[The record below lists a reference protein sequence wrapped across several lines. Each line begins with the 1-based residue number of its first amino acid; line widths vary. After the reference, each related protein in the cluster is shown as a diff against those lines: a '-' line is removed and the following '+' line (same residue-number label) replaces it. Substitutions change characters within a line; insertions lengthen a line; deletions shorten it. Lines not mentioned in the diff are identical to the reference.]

1 MKKPSD
7 KWIRFRI
14 STILVFFCLVSFIIA
29 GRAFQLQ
36 VLKRDQLC
44 KLAERQYKKNIPLVP
59 KRGTIYTRGY
69 EELAVTVEVDSI
81 YAEPDSID
89 TPKLTAKRLASLLPL
104 SRKELEDNLSSSK
117 SFVWLARKVT
127 PSTIERV
134 KSLNIRGIGFVK
146 ENRRFYPNGELA
158 SHAVGFSGIDGTGL
172 GGIELA
178 HDAQIKGKT
187 ELVRAER
194 DALGKRTLPMDFGFE
209 DSLAGNSVVL
219 TIDKTIQYT
228 AEKELAEAVRK
239 SGAKGGTAIVMD
251 PKSGEVLA
259 MANYPQFNPNDLS
272 STYQAT
278 LKNSAIVD
286 TYEPGSTFKVF
297 LLAAALEEG
306 VVTPEEKFN
315 CEKGSLEL
323 AGKKITDTHKH
334 GSLTVKEIMKFS
346 SNIGSAKIGGKLGK
360 ERFYDYITSFGF
372 GSPTGIELSGEGRGI
387 LRSMKT
393 WSKLELA
400 TISFGQGISVTPIQM
415 VTAFSAIANGG
426 YLMKPYLVKDVLD
439 RDGKAIKRNQ
449 PQIVKKVISGD
460 TASKVTEMLRD
471 AVAEGGT
478 GTEAALNG
486 YDVAGKTGTAQKVS
500 GGRGYAENK
509 HVASFIGFV
518 PAESPELVVLVA
530 IDEPEGIQY
539 GGIVA
544 APAFKAI
551 AETSLRYLN
560 SPKKN
565 DVEIPVG
572 AAMKVAKA
580 DHLPQR
586 RGDAE

>member
-1 MKKPSD
+1 
-7 KWIRFRI
+7 
-14 STILVFFCLVSFIIA
+14 
-29 GRAFQLQ
+29 
-36 VLKRDQLC
+36 
-44 KLAERQYKKNIPLVP
+44 
-59 KRGTIYTRGY
+59 Y

-89 TPKLTAKRLASLLPL
+89 TPKLAAKRLASLLSL

-158 SHAVGFSGIDGTGL
+158 SHVVGFSGIDGTGL

-187 ELVRAER
+187 GLVRAER
-194 DALGKRTLPMDFGFE
+194 DALGERTLPMDFGFE

-272 STYQAT
+272 STYQAA

-372 GSPTGIELSGEGRGI
+372 GSPTGIELKGEGRGI

-426 YLMKPYLVKDVLD
+426 YLMKPYLVKDILD
-439 RDGKAIKRNQ
+439 RDGKVIKSNQ
-449 PQIVKKVISGD
+449 PQIVKKVISGE

-471 AVAEGGT
+471 VVNEGGT
-478 GTEAALNG
+478 GIEAALTG

-500 GGRGYAENK
+500 GGRGYTENK

-565 DVEIPVG
+565 DGQSPAG
-572 AAMKVAKA
+572 SALKVAKL
-580 DHLPQR
+580 D
-586 RGDAE
+586 

>member
-1 MKKPSD
+1 M
-7 KWIRFRI
+7 
-14 STILVFFCLVSFIIA
+14 
-29 GRAFQLQ
+29 
-36 VLKRDQLC
+36 
-44 KLAERQYKKNIPLVP
+44 N
-59 KRGTIYTRGY
+59 
-69 EELAVTVEVDSI
+69 
-81 YAEPDSID
+81 
-89 TPKLTAKRLASLLPL
+89 
-104 SRKELEDNLSSSK
+104 
-117 SFVWLARKVT
+117 
-127 PSTIERV
+127 
-134 KSLNIRGIGFVK
+134 
-146 ENRRFYPNGELA
+146 
-158 SHAVGFSGIDGTGL
+158 
-172 GGIELA
+172 
-178 HDAQIKGKT
+178 
-187 ELVRAER
+187 
-194 DALGKRTLPMDFGFE
+194 
-209 DSLAGNSVVL
+209 
-219 TIDKTIQYT
+219 
-228 AEKELAEAVRK
+228 
-239 SGAKGGTAIVMD
+239 
-251 PKSGEVLA
+251 
-259 MANYPQFNPNDLS
+259 
-272 STYQAT
+272 
-278 LKNSAIVD
+278 
-286 TYEPGSTFKVF
+286 
-297 LLAAALEEG
+297 
-306 VVTPEEKFN
+306 
-315 CEKGSLEL
+315 
-323 AGKKITDTHKH
+323 
-334 GSLTVKEIMKFS
+334 
-346 SNIGSAKIGGKLGK
+346 
-360 ERFYDYITSFGF
+360 
-372 GSPTGIELSGEGRGI
+372 
-387 LRSMKT
+387 T

-400 TISFGQGISVTPIQM
+400 NVSFGQGVSVTPLQLT
-415 VTAFSAIANGG
+415 TAFSAIANGG
-426 YLMKPYLVKDVLD
+426 YLMKPYLVKDILD
-439 RDGKAIKRNQ
+439 RDGKVIKSNQ

>member
-178 HDAQIKGKT
+178 HDAQIKGKN

-194 DALGKRTLPMDFGFE
+194 DAFGKRTLPMDFGFE

-272 STYQAT
+272 SCSQAA
-278 LKNSAIVD
+278 LKNRAIVD

-306 VVTPEEKFN
+306 VVRPGDKFN
-315 CEKGSLEL
+315 CEKGSMEL
-323 AGKKITDTHKH
+323 AGKVIHDTHKH
-334 GSLTVKEIMKFS
+334 GTLTVREIMKFS
-346 SNIGSAKIGGKLGK
+346 SNIGSAKIAAKLGK

-372 GSPTGIELSGEGRGI
+372 GSPTGIELNGEGSGI

-400 TISFGQGISVTPIQM
+400 NVSFGQGVSVTPLQLT
-415 VTAFSAIANGG
+415 TAFSAIANGG
-426 YLMKPYLVKDVLD
+426 YLMKPYLVKDILD
-439 RDGKAIKRNQ
+439 RDGKVIKSNQ

>member
-1 MKKPSD
+1 MNKPSD

-14 STILVFFCLVSFIIA
+14 STILVSFCLLASLIA

-36 VLKRDQLC
+36 VLKRDELC
-44 KLAERQYKKNIPLVP
+44 KLAENQYKKNIPLVP

-81 YAEPDSID
+81 YAEPESIE
-89 TPKLTAKRLASLLPL
+89 TPRLVAKRLAPFLSL
-104 SRKELEDNLSSSK
+104 SSKELEDHLSSSK
-117 SFVWLARKVT
+117 SFIWLARKVT
-127 PSTIERV
+127 PSTIETI

-158 SHAVGFSGIDGTGL
+158 AHAVGFSGIDGRGL

-178 HDAQIKGKT
+178 HDSQIKGKT

-194 DALGKRTLPMDFGFE
+194 DALGKRTLPKDLGFE
-209 DSLAGNSVVL
+209 DSLTGNSIVL

-228 AEKELAEAVRK
+228 AESALADAVRK
-239 SGAKGGTAIVMD
+239 SGAKGGTAVVMD

-259 MANYPQFNPNDLS
+259 MASYPQFNPNDLS
-272 STYQAT
+272 STSQES
-278 LKNSAIVD
+278 LKNRAIVD

-306 VVTPEEKFN
+306 VVKPEDRFD
-315 CEKGSLEL
+315 CENGSMEL
-323 AGKKITDTHKH
+323 AGKVIHDTHKH
-334 GSLTVKEIMKFS
+334 GNLTVREIMKFS
-346 SNIGSAKIGGKLGK
+346 SNIGASKIAAKLGK

-372 GSPTGIELSGEGRGI
+372 GSPTGIELNGEGSGI
-387 LRSMKT
+387 LRSMKS

-400 TISFGQGISVTPIQM
+400 NVSFGQGVSVTPLQL
-415 VTAFSAIANGG
+415 TTGFSAIANGG
-426 YLMKPYLVKDVLD
+426 YLMKPYLVRDILDKDGSV
-439 RDGKAIKRNQ
+439 IKRNQ
-449 PQIVKKVISGD
+449 PQIVKKVISGE
-460 TASKVTEMLRD
+460 TASKITEMLMD
-471 AVAEGGT
+471 VVNEGGT
-478 GTEAALNG
+478 GAMAALNG

-500 GGRGYAENK
+500 GGRGYKENK

-518 PAESPELVVLVA
+518 PAHAPELVVLVA
-530 IDEPEGIQY
+530 IDEPVGVQY
-539 GGIVA
+539 GGTVA

-560 SPKKN
+560 SPKRN
-565 DVEIPVG
+565 DGQIPAG
-572 AAMKVAKA
+572 GTLKVAKL
-580 DHLPQR
+580 D
-586 RGDAE
+586 

>member
-14 STILVFFCLVSFIIA
+14 LTILVFFCIVSIIIA

-36 VLKRDQLC
+36 VFNRDQLF

-89 TPKLTAKRLASLLPL
+89 TPKLAAKRLAPLLSL

-117 SFVWLARKVT
+117 SFIWLARKVT

-158 SHAVGFSGIDGTGL
+158 SHAVGFSGIDGAGL

-194 DALGKRTLPMDFGFE
+194 DALGKRTLPRDLGFE
-209 DSLAGNSVVL
+209 DSLTGNSVVL

-228 AEKELAEAVRK
+228 AEKELAVAIRK

-272 STYQAT
+272 STSQAA
-278 LKNSAIVD
+278 LKNRAIVD

-306 VVTPEEKFN
+306 VVKPGDKFN
-315 CEKGSLEL
+315 CEKGSMEL
-323 AGKKITDTHKH
+323 AGKVIHDTHKH
-334 GSLTVKEIMKFS
+334 GTLTVSEITKFS
-346 SNIGSAKIGGKLGK
+346 SNIGSAKIAAKLGK

-372 GSPTGIELSGEGRGI
+372 GSPTGIELKGEGSGI

-393 WSKLELA
+393 WSNLELA
-400 TISFGQGISVTPIQM
+400 NISFGQGVSVTPIQL
-415 VTAFSAIANGG
+415 TSAFSAIANGG
-426 YLMKPYLVKDVLD
+426 YLMKPYLVKDILD
-439 RDGKAIKRNQ
+439 RDGKVIKSNQ

-460 TASKVTEMLRD
+460 TASKITEMLRD
-471 AVAEGGT
+471 VVNEGGT
-478 GTEAALNG
+478 GTEAALIG

-500 GGRGYAENK
+500 GGRGYTENK
-509 HVASFIGFV
+509 HIASFIGFV

-544 APAFKAI
+544 APAFRAI

-565 DVEIPVG
+565 DEQLPAG
-572 AAMKVAKA
+572 SALKVAKL
-580 DHLPQR
+580 D
-586 RGDAE
+586 

>member
-194 DALGKRTLPMDFGFE
+194 DALGKRTLPMDLGFE

-272 STYQAT
+272 SCSQAA
-278 LKNSAIVD
+278 LKNRAIVD

-306 VVTPEEKFN
+306 VVRPGDKFN
-315 CEKGSLEL
+315 CEKGSMEL
-323 AGKKITDTHKH
+323 AGKVIHDTHKH
-334 GSLTVKEIMKFS
+334 GTLTVREIMKFS
-346 SNIGSAKIGGKLGK
+346 SNIGSAKIAAKLGK

-372 GSPTGIELSGEGRGI
+372 GSPTGIELNGEGSGI

-400 TISFGQGISVTPIQM
+400 NVSFGQGVSVTPLQLT
-415 VTAFSAIANGG
+415 TAFSAIANGG
-426 YLMKPYLVKDVLD
+426 YLMKPYLVKDILD
-439 RDGKAIKRNQ
+439 RDGKVIKSNQ

>member
-89 TPKLTAKRLASLLPL
+89 TPKVAAKRLALLLSLG
-104 SRKELEDNLSSSK
+104 RKELEDNLSSSK

-272 STYQAT
+272 SCSQAA
-278 LKNSAIVD
+278 LKNRAIVD

-297 LLAAALEEG
+297 LLAAAL
-306 VVTPEEKFN
+306 
-315 CEKGSLEL
+315 
-323 AGKKITDTHKH
+323 
-334 GSLTVKEIMKFS
+334 
-346 SNIGSAKIGGKLGK
+346 
-360 ERFYDYITSFGF
+360 
-372 GSPTGIELSGEGRGI
+372 
-387 LRSMKT
+387 
-393 WSKLELA
+393 
-400 TISFGQGISVTPIQM
+400 
-415 VTAFSAIANGG
+415 
-426 YLMKPYLVKDVLD
+426 
-439 RDGKAIKRNQ
+439 
-449 PQIVKKVISGD
+449 
-460 TASKVTEMLRD
+460 
-471 AVAEGGT
+471 
-478 GTEAALNG
+478 
-486 YDVAGKTGTAQKVS
+486 
-500 GGRGYAENK
+500 
-509 HVASFIGFV
+509 
-518 PAESPELVVLVA
+518 
-530 IDEPEGIQY
+530 
-539 GGIVA
+539 
-544 APAFKAI
+544 
-551 AETSLRYLN
+551 
-560 SPKKN
+560 
-565 DVEIPVG
+565 
-572 AAMKVAKA
+572 
-580 DHLPQR
+580 
-586 RGDAE
+586 

>member
-1 MKKPSD
+1 MRKPSD

-14 STILVFFCLVSFIIA
+14 STVLVFFCLISIIIA

-69 EELAVTVEVDSI
+69 EELAVTVEVDST
-81 YAEPDSID
+81 YAEPDSVD
-89 TPKLTAKRLASLLPL
+89 APKLTAKRLAPLLSL
-104 SRKELEDNLSSSK
+104 SRKELEDQLSSSK

-127 PSTIERV
+127 PSTIEHV

-158 SHAVGFSGIDGTGL
+158 SHVVGFSGIDGTGL

-228 AEKELAEAVRK
+228 AEKELEEAVRK

-272 STYQAT
+272 SCSKVA
-278 LKNSAIVD
+278 LKNRAIVD

-306 VVTPEEKFN
+306 VVRPGDKFN
-315 CEKGSLEL
+315 CEQGSMEL
-323 AGKKITDTHKH
+323 AGKVIHDTHKH
-334 GSLTVKEIMKFS
+334 GTLTVREIIKFS
-346 SNIGSAKIGGKLGK
+346 SNIGSAKIAAKLGK
-360 ERFYDYITSFGF
+360 ERFYDYVTSFGF
-372 GSPTGIELSGEGRGI
+372 GSPTGIELNGEGSGI
-387 LRSMKT
+387 LRSMNT

-400 TISFGQGISVTPIQM
+400 NLSFGQGVSVTPLQLT
-415 VTAFSAIANGG
+415 TAFSAIANGG
-426 YLMKPYLVKDVLD
+426 FLMKPYLVKDILD
-439 RDGKAIKRNQ
+439 RDGKVIKSNQ

-500 GGRGYAENK
+500 GGRGYTENK

-544 APAFKAI
+544 APAFRAI

-565 DVEIPVG
+565 DGQLPAG
-572 AAMKVAKA
+572 SALKVAKL
-580 DHLPQR
+580 D
-586 RGDAE
+586 

>member
-14 STILVFFCLVSFIIA
+14 STVLVFFCLLSFIIA

-69 EELAVTVEVDSI
+69 EELAVTVEVDST

-89 TPKLTAKRLASLLPL
+89 TPKLAAKRLAPLLSL
-104 SRKELEDNLSSSK
+104 SRKELEDQLSSSK

-127 PSTIERV
+127 PSTIEHV

-158 SHAVGFSGIDGTGL
+158 SHVVGFSGIDGTGL

-228 AEKELAEAVRK
+228 AEKELEEAVRK

-272 STYQAT
+272 SCSQVA
-278 LKNSAIVD
+278 LKNRAIVD

-306 VVTPEEKFN
+306 VVRPGDKFY
-315 CEKGSLEL
+315 CEQGSMEL
-323 AGKKITDTHKH
+323 AGKVIHDTHKH
-334 GSLTVKEIMKFS
+334 GTLTVREIMKFS
-346 SNIGSAKIGGKLGK
+346 SNIGSAKIAAKLGK

-372 GSPTGIELSGEGRGI
+372 GSPTGIELNGEGSGI
-387 LRSMKT
+387 LRSMNT

-400 TISFGQGISVTPIQM
+400 NLSFGQGVSVTPLQLT
-415 VTAFSAIANGG
+415 TAFSAIANGG
-426 YLMKPYLVKDVLD
+426 FLMKPYLVKDILD
-439 RDGKAIKRNQ
+439 RDGKVIKSNQ

-500 GGRGYAENK
+500 GGRGYTENK

-544 APAFKAI
+544 APAFRAI

-565 DVEIPVG
+565 DGQLPAG
-572 AAMKVAKA
+572 SALKVAKL
-580 DHLPQR
+580 D
-586 RGDAE
+586 

>member
-14 STILVFFCLVSFIIA
+14 STVLVFFCLVSIIIA

-69 EELAVTVEVDSI
+69 EELAVTVEIDSI

-89 TPKLTAKRLASLLPL
+89 TPKLTAKKLAPLLTL

-194 DALGKRTLPMDFGFE
+194 DALGKRTLPMDLGFE
-209 DSLAGNSVVL
+209 DFLTGNSVVL

-228 AEKELAEAVRK
+228 AEKELAVAVRK

-272 STYQAT
+272 STSQAA
-278 LKNSAIVD
+278 LKNRAIVD

-306 VVTPEEKFN
+306 VVKPGDKFN
-315 CEKGSLEL
+315 CENGSMEL
-323 AGKKITDTHKH
+323 AGKVIHDTHKH
-334 GSLTVKEIMKFS
+334 GALTVREIMKFS
-346 SNIGSAKIGGKLGK
+346 SNIGSAKIAAKLGK

-372 GSPTGIELSGEGRGI
+372 GSPTGIELNGEGSGI

-393 WSKLELA
+393 WSNLELA
-400 TISFGQGISVTPIQM
+400 TLSFGQGVSATPIQLT
-415 VTAFSAIANGG
+415 TAFSAIANGG
-426 YLMKPYLVKDVLD
+426 YLMKPYLVKDILD
-439 RDGKAIKRNQ
+439 RDGKVIKSNQ

-471 AVAEGGT
+471 VVAEGGT

-500 GGRGYAENK
+500 GGRGYRENK

-544 APAFKAI
+544 APAFRAI
-551 AETSLRYLN
+551 SETSLRYLN

-565 DVEIPVG
+565 DGQLPAG
-572 AAMKVAKA
+572 SALKVAKL
-580 DHLPQR
+580 D
-586 RGDAE
+586 

>member
-14 STILVFFCLVSFIIA
+14 STVLVFFCLVSIIVA

-36 VLKRDQLC
+36 VLKREQLC

-81 YAEPDSID
+81 YAEPDSIE
-89 TPKLTAKRLASLLPL
+89 TPKLAAKRLAPLLSL

-117 SFVWLARKVT
+117 SFVWLARKAN

-134 KSLNIRGIGFVK
+134 KSLKIRGIGFVK

-272 STYQAT
+272 STSQAA
-278 LKNSAIVD
+278 LKNRAIVD

-306 VVTPEEKFN
+306 VVKPGDKFN
-315 CEKGSLEL
+315 CEKGSMEL
-323 AGKKITDTHKH
+323 AGKVIHDTHKH
-334 GSLTVKEIMKFS
+334 GALTVREIMKFS
-346 SNIGSAKIGGKLGK
+346 SNIGSAKIAAKLGK

-372 GSPTGIELSGEGRGI
+372 GSPTGIELNGEGSGI

-400 TISFGQGISVTPIQM
+400 NISFGQGVSVTPIQL
-415 VTAFSAIANGG
+415 TIAFSAIANGG
-426 YLMKPYLVKDVLD
+426 YLMKPYLVKDILD
-439 RDGKAIKRNQ
+439 RDGKVIKTNQ
-449 PQIVKKVISGD
+449 PQIVKKVISGE

-471 AVAEGGT
+471 VVNEGGT

-518 PAESPELVVLVA
+518 PAESPELVALVA

-539 GGIVA
+539 GRIVA
-544 APAFKAI
+544 APAFRAI

-565 DVEIPVG
+565 DGEIPAG
-572 AAMKVAKA
+572 GAMKVAKV
-580 DHLPQR
+580 
-586 RGDAE
+586 E

>member
-194 DALGKRTLPMDFGFE
+194 DALGKRTLPMDLGFE

-272 STYQAT
+272 SCSQAA
-278 LKNSAIVD
+278 LKNRAIVD

-306 VVTPEEKFN
+306 VVRPGDKFN
-315 CEKGSLEL
+315 CEKGSMEL
-323 AGKKITDTHKH
+323 AGKVIHDTHKH
-334 GSLTVKEIMKFS
+334 GTLTVREIMKFS
-346 SNIGSAKIGGKLGK
+346 SNIGSAKIAAKLGK

-372 GSPTGIELSGEGRGI
+372 GSPTGIELNGEGSGI

-400 TISFGQGISVTPIQM
+400 NVSFGQGVSVTPLQLT
-415 VTAFSAIANGG
+415 TAFSAIANGG
-426 YLMKPYLVKDVLD
+426 YLMKPYLVKDILD
-439 RDGKAIKRNQ
+439 KDGKVIKRNQ
-449 PQIVKKVISGD
+449 PQIVKKIISGE
-460 TASKVTEMLRD
+460 TALKVTEMLRD

-500 GGRGYAENK
+500 GGRGYTENK